1 MAILRGNHANN
12 TIWAPAGNN
21 TIYGYG
27 GNDVLGGNNNSDV
40 IYGGDG
46 NDTLYPGDD
55 SAPDTMYGGRGND
68 VYYANGPE
76 DTIIEFAGQGI
87 DTVVAKYSWTLGDNV
102 ENVTL
107 QEKGASANGSI
118 TGNGL
123 NNALTGNSGNNVV
136 NGGAGNDTL
145 AGGAGNDHL
154 DGGTGNDRLLGGAG
168 DDLLMYY
175 SGNDTMIG
183 GGGRDIF
190 MVNGVTTPG
199 CTVTVDDFQ
208 LGEDRLYR
216 TDYLSISSVTAVNGG
231 RDTRFVYEDFLHD
244 PGGAPP
250 VSVVLAGV
258 TMGEI
263 QDYLAPINGGTSYA
277 PLFIDRRD
285 VPW

>member
-1 MAILRGNHANN
+1 MPVLRGNNANN

-21 TIYGYG
+21 TLYGYG

-46 NDTLYPGDD
+46 NDTMYPGDD
-55 SAPDTMYGGRGND
+55 SAPDTMIGGRGND
-68 VYYANGPE
+68 VYWANGPE
-76 DTIIEFAGQGI
+76 DVIVEQPGEGI
-87 DTVVAKYSWTLGDNV
+87 DTVIAKYSWTLGDNV
-102 ENVTL
+102 ENVML
-107 QEKGASANGSI
+107 QEKGASANGGI

-123 NNALTGNSGNNVV
+123 NNTLTGNSGNNVI
-136 NGGAGNDTL
+136 NGGAGNDVL
-145 AGGAGNDHL
+145 IGGAGNDHL
-154 DGGTGNDRLLGGAG
+154 DGGTGNDRLFGGDG
-168 DDLLMYY
+168 NDLLMYY
-175 SGNDTMIG
+175 SGNDTMVG
-183 GGGRDIF
+183 GAGADIF

-199 CTVTVDDFQ
+199 CTVTVADFQ

-231 RDTRFVYEDFLHD
+231 KDTRFVYEDYLHVPD
-244 PGGAPP
+244 GAPP

-263 QDYLAPINGGTSYA
+263 QSYLAPINGGSSYA
-277 PLFIDRRD
+277 PLFIDRHD